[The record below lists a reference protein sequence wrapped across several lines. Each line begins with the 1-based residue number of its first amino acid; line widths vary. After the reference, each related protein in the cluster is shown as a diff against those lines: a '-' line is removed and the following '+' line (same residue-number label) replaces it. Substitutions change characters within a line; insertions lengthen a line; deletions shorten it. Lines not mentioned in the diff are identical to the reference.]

1 VIDGGVESVMHNKA
15 GAYVSRDRLITVV
28 MDSLLLRFQAN
39 RLLFLFGRPLSIKEH
54 RLAFIKPGGFIRFS
68 ERIEISG
75 RG

>member
-1 VIDGGVESVMHNKA
+1 MIDGGVESLMHNKV
-15 GAYVSRDRLITVV
+15 GAYVSSDKLITEV
-28 MDSLLLRFQAN
+28 MNSLLLRFQAN
-39 RLLFLFGRPLSIKEH
+39 RLLFLFGKPLSIKEH

>member
-1 VIDGGVESVMHNKA
+1 MHNKV
-15 GAYVSRDRLITVV
+15 GAYVSSDKLITVV
-28 MDSLLLRFQAN
+28 INSLLLRFQAN
-39 RLLFLFGRPLSIKEH
+39 RLLFLFGKPLSIKEH